1 MIDGGYLRQSKATL
15 LLAYAV
21 MLSQL
26 GQIMVGVSD
35 SVMVGQ
41 LGTAPL
47 AGVSLGN
54 SIFILFLTFGVGI
67 SFGIT
72 PLVAKADGEK
82 NFKTIIEI
90 LKHGFLVNG
99 VMGLILFFLLYL
111 TSFIFP
117 YLNQPEEVI
126 ELAKPYFM
134 IISYSIIPFMIFQV
148 FRQFAEGLSLT
159 RQAMII
165 TISGNV
171 LNIVLNYILIFG
183 KLGVPAFGMVGAGI
197 ATLISR
203 IYMAFAMIAFVVY
216 GKYFKQY
223 WARFSRNSFDKRL
236 IHNILNIGVPSGM
249 QFIFEVGAFSLA
261 AIMIGW
267 LGASS
272 LAAHQIAI
280 NLAAITYMM
289 ATGLAAA
296 TTIRVGN
303 QLGKKDYKA
312 MREVGFTG
320 FFMSGAFMGL
330 NAVILILGRSFFP
343 TLYIHEAEVI
353 QIASTLIFIAALF
366 QLSDGIQVVGL
377 GALRGMA
384 DVKIP
389 TLVTLV
395 AYWILALPAGYLL
408 GFILNLGAIG
418 IWIGLLAGLTVTAVL
433 LFLRF
438 HMLSNLKIA
447 ASRAGELQR
456 MSGDDN

>member
-1 MIDGGYLRQSKATL
+1 MIDSRYLKQSRITF
-15 LLAYAV
+15 LLAYPV

-26 GQIMVGVSD
+26 GQILVGVSD

-54 SIFILFLTFGVGI
+54 SIFILFLTFGIGI
-67 SFGIT
+67 SYGIT
-72 PLVAKADGEK
+72 PLVAKADGERNNK
-82 NFKTIIEI
+82 KIIEV

-99 VMGLILFFLLYL
+99 ITGLILFLLLFL
-111 TSFIFP
+111 TSYIFP
-117 YLNQPEEVI
+117 YLNQPEDVI
-126 ELAKPYFM
+126 LLAKPYFLV
-134 IISYSIIPFMIFQV
+134 ISFSIIPFMVFQV

-159 RQAMII
+159 KQAMII
-165 TISGNV
+165 TISGNI
-171 LNIVLNYILIFG
+171 LNVFFNYILIFG
-183 KLGVPAFGMVGAGI
+183 KFGFPAYGLVGAGI

-203 IYMAFAMIAFVVY
+203 IYMAFAMIFFVAY
-216 GKYFKQY
+216 AKIFKPY
-223 WARFSRNSFDKRL
+223 WKEFRKKGLDKGL
-236 IHNILNIGVPSGM
+236 IRNILSIGLPSGL

-289 ATGLAAA
+289 ASGLATA

-303 QLGKKDYKA
+303 QLGRKDYRA
-312 MREVGFTG
+312 MRMVGFTG
-320 FFMSGAFMGL
+320 FYMSAIFMGF
-330 NAVILILGRSFFP
+330 NALILIIGRHFFP
-343 TLYIHEAEVI
+343 TLYINEPEVI
-353 QIASTLIFIAALF
+353 EIASSLLFIAAVF

-389 TLVTLV
+389 TLITLV
-395 AYWILALPAGYLL
+395 AYWILALPVGYVL
-408 GFILNLGAIG
+408 GFSLNMGAFG
-418 IWIGLLAGLTVTAVL
+418 IWIGLLTGLTIAAVL
-433 LFLRF
+433 LYIRF
-438 HMLSNLKIA
+438 NKLSLARINI
-447 ASRAGELQR
+447 
-456 MSGDDN
+456 D

>member
-1 MIDGGYLRQSKATL
+1 MIDSRYLKQSRITF
-15 LLAYAV
+15 LLAYPV

-26 GQIMVGVSD
+26 GQILVGVSD

-54 SIFILFLTFGVGI
+54 SIFILFLTFGIGI
-67 SFGIT
+67 SYGIT
-72 PLVAKADGEK
+72 PLVAKADGERNNK
-82 NFKTIIEI
+82 KIIEV

-99 VMGLILFFLLYL
+99 ITGLILFLLLFL
-111 TSFIFP
+111 TSYIFP
-117 YLNQPEEVI
+117 YLNQPEDVI
-126 ELAKPYFM
+126 LLAKPYFLV
-134 IISYSIIPFMIFQV
+134 ISFSIIPFMVFQV

-159 RQAMII
+159 KQAMII
-165 TISGNV
+165 TISGNI
-171 LNIVLNYILIFG
+171 LNVFFNYILIFG
-183 KLGVPAFGMVGAGI
+183 KFGFPAYGLVGAGI

-203 IYMAFAMIAFVVY
+203 IYMAFAMIFFVAY
-216 GKYFKQY
+216 AKIFKPY
-223 WARFSRNSFDKRL
+223 WKEFRKKGLDKGL
-236 IHNILNIGVPSGM
+236 IRNILSIGLPSGL

-289 ATGLAAA
+289 ASGLATA

-303 QLGKKDYKA
+303 QLGRKDYRA
-312 MREVGFTG
+312 MRMVGFTG
-320 FFMSGAFMGL
+320 FYMSAIFMGF
-330 NAVILILGRSFFP
+330 NALILIIGRHFFP
-343 TLYIHEAEVI
+343 TLYINEPEVI
-353 QIASTLIFIAALF
+353 EIASSLLFIAAVF

-389 TLVTLV
+389 TLITLV
-395 AYWILALPAGYLL
+395 AYWILALPVGYVL
-408 GFILNLGAIG
+408 GFSLNMGASG
-418 IWIGLLAGLTVTAVL
+418 IWIGLLTGLTIAAVL
-433 LFLRF
+433 LYIRF
-438 HMLSNLKIA
+438 NKLSLARINI
-447 ASRAGELQR
+447 
-456 MSGDDN
+456 D

>member
-1 MIDGGYLRQSKATL
+1 MIDSRYLKQSRITF
-15 LLAYAV
+15 LLAYPV

-26 GQIMVGVSD
+26 GQILVGVSD

-54 SIFILFLTFGVGI
+54 SIFILFLTFGIGI
-67 SFGIT
+67 SYGIT
-72 PLVAKADGEK
+72 PLVAKADGERNNK
-82 NFKTIIEI
+82 KIIEV

-99 VMGLILFFLLYL
+99 ITGLILFLLLFL
-111 TSFIFP
+111 TSYIFP
-117 YLNQPEEVI
+117 YLNQPEDVI
-126 ELAKPYFM
+126 LLAKPYFLV
-134 IISYSIIPFMIFQV
+134 ISFSIIPFMVFQV

-165 TISGNV
+165 TISGNI
-171 LNIVLNYILIFG
+171 LNVFFNYILIFG
-183 KLGVPAFGMVGAGI
+183 KFGFPAYGLVGAGI

-203 IYMAFAMIAFVVY
+203 IYMAFAMIFFVAY
-216 GKYFKQY
+216 AKIFKPY
-223 WARFSRNSFDKRL
+223 WKEFRKKGLDKGL
-236 IHNILNIGVPSGM
+236 IRNILSIGLPSGL

-289 ATGLAAA
+289 ASGLATA

-303 QLGKKDYKA
+303 QLGRKDYRS
-312 MREVGFTG
+312 MRMVGFTG
-320 FFMSGAFMGL
+320 FYMSAIFMGF
-330 NAVILILGRSFFP
+330 NALILITGRHFFP
-343 TLYIHEAEVI
+343 TLYINEPEVI
-353 QIASTLIFIAALF
+353 EIASSLLFIAAVF

-389 TLVTLV
+389 TLITLV
-395 AYWILALPAGYLL
+395 AYWILALPVGYVL
-408 GFILNLGAIG
+408 GFSLNMGAFG
-418 IWIGLLAGLTVTAVL
+418 IWIGLLTGLTIAAVL
-433 LFLRF
+433 LYIRF
-438 HMLSNLKIA
+438 NKLSLARLNI
-447 ASRAGELQR
+447 
-456 MSGDDN
+456 D

>member
-1 MIDGGYLRQSKATL
+1 MFGDYLRQSKITF
-15 LLAYAV
+15 LLAYPV

-54 SIFILFLTFGVGI
+54 SIFILFLTFGIGI
-67 SFGIT
+67 SYGIT

-82 NFKTIIEI
+82 NSRTIIDI
-90 LKHGFLVNG
+90 LKNGFIVNSVTSLV
-99 VMGLILFFLLYL
+99 LFVFLYL
-111 TSFIFP
+111 TVYIFP

-126 ELAKPYFM
+126 VLARPYF
-134 IISYSIIPFMIFQV
+134 IVISFSIIPFMLFQV
-148 FRQFAEGLSLT
+148 FRQFAEGLSMT
-159 RQAMII
+159 RQAMVI

-171 LNIVLNYILIFG
+171 LNILLNYIFIFG
-183 KLGVPAFGMVGAGI
+183 KLGIPAFGLVGAGI

-203 IYMAFAMIAFVVY
+203 VYMALSMILFVRHSRRFR
-216 GKYFKQY
+216 KYWVFFNKKGLN
-223 WARFSRNSFDKRL
+223 AVL
-236 IHNILNIGVPSGM
+236 IRNILHIGIPSGM

-261 AIMIGW
+261 AIMVGWIG
-267 LGASS
+267 AAS

-303 QLGKKDYKA
+303 QLGKKDFRS
-312 MREVGFTG
+312 MRMAGFTG
-320 FFMSGAFMGL
+320 FMMSGIFMSL
-330 NAVILILGRSFFP
+330 NAVILILGRNFFP
-343 TLYIHEAEVI
+343 NLYIHEIEVI
-353 QIASTLIFIAALF
+353 RIASILILIASFF

-389 TLVTLV
+389 TLVTLI
-395 AYWILALPAGYLL
+395 AYWILALPVGYLF
-408 GFILNLGAIG
+408 GFILEMGATG
-418 IWIGLLAGLTVTAVL
+418 IWIGLLSGLTVTAIL
-433 LFLRF
+433 LLIRF
-438 HMLSNLKIA
+438 NRLSR
-447 ASRAGELQR
+447 S
-456 MSGDDN
+456 MMVDVH

>member
-1 MIDGGYLRQSKATL
+1 MIDSRYLKQSRITF
-15 LLAYAV
+15 LLAYPV

-26 GQIMVGVSD
+26 GQILVGVSD

-54 SIFILFLTFGVGI
+54 SIFILFLTFGIGI
-67 SFGIT
+67 SYGIT
-72 PLVAKADGEK
+72 PLVAKADGERNNK
-82 NFKTIIEI
+82 KIIEV

-99 VMGLILFFLLYL
+99 ITGLILFLLLFL
-111 TSFIFP
+111 TSYIFP
-117 YLNQPEEVI
+117 YLNQPEDVI
-126 ELAKPYFM
+126 LLAKPYFLV
-134 IISYSIIPFMIFQV
+134 ISFSIIPFMVFQV

-159 RQAMII
+159 KQAMII
-165 TISGNV
+165 TISGNI
-171 LNIVLNYILIFG
+171 LNVFFNYILIFG
-183 KLGVPAFGMVGAGI
+183 KFGFPAYGLVGAGI

-203 IYMAFAMIAFVVY
+203 IYMAFAMIFFVAY
-216 GKYFKQY
+216 AKIFKPY
-223 WARFSRNSFDKRL
+223 WKEFRKKGLDKGL
-236 IHNILNIGVPSGM
+236 IRNILSIGLPSGL

-289 ATGLAAA
+289 ASGLATA

-303 QLGKKDYKA
+303 QLGRKDYRA
-312 MREVGFTG
+312 MRMVGFTG
-320 FFMSGAFMGL
+320 FYMSAIFMGF
-330 NAVILILGRSFFP
+330 NALILITGRHFFP
-343 TLYIHEAEVI
+343 TLYINEPEVI
-353 QIASTLIFIAALF
+353 EIASSLLFIAAVF

-389 TLVTLV
+389 TLITLV
-395 AYWILALPAGYLL
+395 AYWILALPVGYVL
-408 GFILNLGAIG
+408 GFSLNMGAFG
-418 IWIGLLAGLTVTAVL
+418 IWIGLLTGLTIAAVL
-433 LFLRF
+433 LYIRF
-438 HMLSNLKIA
+438 NKLSLARINI
-447 ASRAGELQR
+447 
-456 MSGDDN
+456 D

>member
-1 MIDGGYLRQSKATL
+1 MIDRGYLKQSRITF
-15 LLAYAV
+15 LLAYPV

-26 GQIMVGVSD
+26 GQILVGVSD

-54 SIFILFLTFGVGI
+54 SIFILFLTFGIGI
-67 SFGIT
+67 SYGIT
-72 PLVAKADGEK
+72 PLVAKADGEGNNK
-82 NFKTIIEI
+82 KIIDV

-99 VMGLILFFLLYL
+99 ITGLVLFLLLFL

-117 YLNQPEEVI
+117 YLNQPEDVI
-126 ELAKPYFM
+126 LFAKPYFLV
-134 IISYSIIPFMIFQV
+134 ISFSIIPFMVFQV

-165 TISGNV
+165 TISGNI
-171 LNIVLNYILIFG
+171 LNIFFNYILIFG
-183 KLGVPAFGMVGAGI
+183 KLGFPAYGIVGAGI

-203 IYMAFAMIAFVVY
+203 IYMAVAMIFFVAY
-216 GKYFKQY
+216 GHIFKPY
-223 WARFSRNSFDKRL
+223 WKEFRKKGLEKGLTR
-236 IHNILNIGVPSGM
+236 NILSIGLPSGL

-289 ATGLAAA
+289 ATGLATA

-303 QLGKKDYKA
+303 QLGRKDFKA
-312 MREVGFTG
+312 MRMVGFTG
-320 FFMSGAFMGL
+320 FYMSAIFMGL
-330 NAVILILGRSFFP
+330 NALILITGRHFFP
-343 TLYIHEAEVI
+343 TLYINDPEVI
-353 QIASTLIFIAALF
+353 EIASSLLSIAAVF

-389 TLVTLV
+389 TLITLL
-395 AYWILALPAGYLL
+395 AYWILALPVGYIF
-408 GFILNLGAIG
+408 GFSLSMGAFG
-418 IWIGLLAGLTVTAVL
+418 IWIGLLVGLT
-433 LFLRF
+433 
-438 HMLSNLKIA
+438 IA
-447 ASRAGELQR
+447 AALLYIRFNKLSLARLKFQ
-456 MSGDDN
+456 